1 MTIEEALAKLEEI
14 TQHLEKEE
22 LGLEEAITLFD
33 EGLSL
38 AATIKTQ
45 LEDAKLT
52 VEQVLEKTKG
62 SFTLEPLDLP

>member
-45 LEDAKLT
+45 LENAKLT

>member
-14 TQHLEKEE
+14 TRQLEKEE

-38 AATIKTQ
+38 ATSIKTQ

-62 SFTLEPLDLP
+62 TFTLEPLDLP

>member
-14 TQHLEKEE
+14 TQQLEKEE

-62 SFTLEPLDLP
+62 TFTLEPLDLL

>member
-62 SFTLEPLDLP
+62 AFTLGPLDLP

>member
-1 MTIEEALAKLEEI
+1 MTIEEALVKLEEI
-14 TQHLEKEE
+14 TQQLEKEE

-38 AATIKTQ
+38 ATSIKTQ

-62 SFTLEPLDLP
+62 TFTLEPLDLP